1 MVSCDAKARLNAA
14 NPSEQSSHLKGFRAA
29 GFYRNRWWVTFV
41 VRQALLSHSSPQ
53 RPPICRVR
61 IRDVTIL
68 PRLTSEAN
76 LRDPEFGI
84 RPDVF
89 GYQCLHQLYL
99 AAAFGVRI
107 PFHEFNPLRTHVA
120 NTRPGH
126 PTGAN
131 SSRFTMDAWLSLS
144 TSVQDCGS
152 STRHSLPPGQGCGV
166 HRRVFL
172 AWLPDSLRLASD
184 KKCLLGG
191 EAERKCR

>member
-1 MVSCDAKARLNAA
+1 M
-14 NPSEQSSHLKGFRAA
+14 
-29 GFYRNRWWVTFV
+29 
-41 VRQALLSHSSPQ
+41 RQALLSHSSPQ
-53 RPPICRVR
+53 RPPIYHVR

-68 PRLTSEAN
+68 PRLTSDGPSDKRSSLKHRSA
-76 LRDPEFGI
+76 RVWIPS
-84 RPDVF
+84 
-89 GYQCLHQLYL
+89 LHQLYL
-99 AAAFGVRI
+99 ATAFGVRI

-131 SSRFTMDAWLSLS
+131 SSRLTMDAWLSLS